1 MNWNGTSQN
10 LSEDF
15 IEHLAAKIAEKL
27 RKEQQTLP
35 HGNEKI
41 LIDSHALAA
50 LLSVSHKF
58 IEKHRHS
65 IIGAVKVGAVWRY
78 DLQIIRA
85 RIASG
90 RDFIMPGGR

>member
-1 MNWNGTSQN
+1 MNWNGTSLD

-15 IEHLAAKIAEKL
+15 IDLLAAKIAEKL
-27 RKEQQTLP
+27 RKEQQSTQ
-35 HGNEKI
+35 GKERI

-58 IEKHRHS
+58 IEKHRNS
-65 IIGAVKVGAVWRY
+65 IIGGVKVGGVWRY
-78 DLQIIRA
+78 DLQMIRA

-90 RDFIMPGGR
+90 RDFIISGDR